1 MVKMQ
6 ENTTILLEVSAI
18 APGET
23 TSLSGYIS
31 LKDALKSH
39 WTGECEFP
47 SNASA
52 NCRVLLY
59 SSHDH
64 TNWDTEPIAQ
74 WDIEVHGGQTVRS
87 SVALIPDFYYV
98 AAKMQ
103 NLDENVTIN
112 NCKVRVTTV
121 SP

>member
-1 MVKMQ
+1 MQ
-6 ENTTILLEVSAI
+6 ENTTILLSVSAI
-18 APGET
+18 PPGQT
-23 TSLSGYIS
+23 SSLSGYID
-31 LKDALKSH
+31 LRDALKSH
-39 WTGECEFP
+39 WTGECDFA
-47 SNASA
+47 SNASQNA
-52 NCRVLLY
+52 RVLLY

-87 SVALIPDFYYV
+87 SVAIIPDFRYV

-103 NLDENVTIN
+103 NLDENNTIE